1 MVTPDRSGYRA
12 GMETTLDVATLPT
25 EELTSRDLARA
36 VVPRF
41 KALADENRLTLLL
54 LLAER
59 PRTVKELQEAS
70 GLSQTL
76 VSHHLAP
83 LRELELV
90 KVEPRGRANVYTLC
104 CEEFGQ
110 PVRWLATL
118 AAMTPEGAEA
128 CCLGAG
134 DDG

>member
-1 MVTPDRSGYRA
+1 MCA
-12 GMETTLDVATLPT
+12 MHTTLDVATLPT
-25 EELTSRDLARA
+25 EELTSRELARA

-54 LLAER
+54 LLADR

-83 LRELELV
+83 LRELGLV
-90 KVEPRGRANVYTLC
+90 MVEPRGRANVYTLC

-128 CCLGAG
+128 CCLSTDDAG
-134 DDG
+134 

>member
-1 MVTPDRSGYRA
+1 MVIDGRSGYPG
-12 GMETTLDVATLPT
+12 GMDTTLGVATLPP
-25 EELTSRDLARA
+25 EQLTSRDLARA
-36 VVPRF
+36 VVPHF

-59 PRTVKELQEAS
+59 PQTVKELQEAS

-104 CEEFGQ
+104 CEQFGQ

-118 AAMTPEGAEA
+118 AAQTPEGAEA
-128 CCLGAG
+128 CYLSTG

>member
-1 MVTPDRSGYRA
+1 MD
-12 GMETTLDVATLPT
+12 TTLDVATLPT
-25 EELTSRDLARA
+25 EELTSRELARA

-83 LRELELV
+83 LRELGLV
-90 KVEPRGRANVYTLC
+90 MVEPRGRANVYTLC

-128 CCLGAG
+128 CCLSADDAG
-134 DDG
+134 

>member
-1 MVTPDRSGYRA
+1 MAAV
-12 GMETTLDVATLPT
+12 LDVSTLP
-25 EELTSRDLARA
+25 ESERSSRDLARR
-36 VVPRF
+36 VVPTF

-59 PRTVKELQEAS
+59 SRTVKELQEAS

-83 LRELELV
+83 LREQGLV
-90 KVEPRGRANVYTLC
+90 SVEPRGRANVYTLC
-104 CEEFGQ
+104 CEELGP

-118 AAMTPEGAEA
+118 AAMTPEGAES
-128 CCLGAG
+128 CCPATPE
-134 DDG
+134 DG

>member
-1 MVTPDRSGYRA
+1 MDATLDITPLPATDRSDR
-12 GMETTLDVATLPT
+12 E
-25 EELTSRDLARA
+25 LARLMA
-36 VVPRF
+36 PRF
-41 KALADENRLTLLL
+41 KVLGDENRLTLVL

-90 KVEPRGRANVYTLC
+90 SVEARGRSNVYTLC
-104 CEEFGQ
+104 CEELGP

-118 AAMTPEGAEA
+118 AAMTPAGADA
-128 CCLGAG
+128 CCATTPVAVGVES
-134 DDG
+134 